1 MAKPTINHSHLR
13 LIIRKM
19 RCSPNWSPPQNFPAP
34 YMVCFHQISVL
45 TTPSSMISSNPSKEI
60 SHTSQTYSGWW
71 CNNHLEKY
79 ESQWE
84 GLSHILLKIKNV
96 WNHQPVFFHGF
107 PWFPHDFPKPLGFF
121 FSPSSATIHAAAAA
135 AAVAFVAP
143 PRPAPAAARRFGRF
157 GRGWWAPGAPG
168 GRRRG
173 QPPAGDSRCCQ
184 TSCTRPGTSDGKFHE
199 SWMKV
204 GCLGSL
210 GHLKWLGGGK
220 VDEIW
225 DVLMFFRKGWWV
237 FVMVLFLEDGFV
249 KSDMVVRPDH
259 WRPLKISWS
268 MLKLALNLIYWWS
281 YVVFYIFIFL
291 MDVLL
296 E

>member
-184 TSCTRPGTSDGKFHE
+184 TSCTRPGTSDGKFPE

-204 GCLGSL
+204 GCLGKFGTFEMIGRWESWWNL
-210 GHLKWLGGGK
+210 GCFDVFSEGMMGFCDGAVFGGWIRKKWHGCK
-220 VDEIW
+220 A
-225 DVLMFFRKGWWV
+225 
-237 FVMVLFLEDGFV
+237 
-249 KSDMVVRPDH
+249 
-259 WRPLKISWS
+259 RPLKTSEDQ
-268 MLKLALNLIYWWS
+268 LK
-281 YVVFYIFIFL
+281 YVEIGFELDILVKLCCFLYFIFL